1 VTFQPDF
8 NNPDKGR
15 RNRLLVGA
23 GRFSQEVNDLVSY
36 TVAYQRVTTNR
47 RNHNGPAVD
56 PQFASFVPFGD
67 FEFSNV
73 NNGTV
78 DTVDGRVNFRFA
90 RSNLATA
97 GVEFERE
104 SFFQSSQPSFST
116 FNNTT
121 DRQKTFARVWSGSA
135 FFHE

>member
-1 VTFQPDF
+1 MHVSTTVHLRCRRLLQAVSIRSAVAGVTFQPDF
-8 NNPDKGR
+8 NNPGSGTTQSIACW
-15 RNRLLVGA
+15 L

-47 RNHNGPAVD
+47 RNYNGPAVD

-90 RSNLATA
+90 QSNLATA

-104 SFFQSSQPSFST
+104 
-116 FNNTT
+116 
-121 DRQKTFARVWSGSA
+121 
-135 FFHE
+135 